1 MVTKEQSKDKLR
13 LKRYVS
19 RNGLSGVLNDT
30 KWNELFELLKPMQ
43 GKLSFLRKDV
53 RDSEVS
59 VQTWDGDFYHNFG
72 LCENIE
78 WLCISAQLSIHQGV
92 LLSPKIEDYTEE
104 LILLV
109 LKSGI
114 PFSRT
119 EEGVKVWGYIRPGS
133 SPVWVNSYS

>member
-1 MVTKEQSKDKLR
+1 MVTKEQSTDKLK
-13 LKRYVS
+13 LKRYAS

-53 RDSEVS
+53 RESEIS
-59 VQTWDGDFYHNFG
+59 AQMWNGDFYHNFG
-72 LCENIE
+72 QCENIE
-78 WLCISAQLSIHQGV
+78 WLCISAQLSIRQGT
-92 LLSPKIEDYTEE
+92 LLSPKIEDHTEE

-109 LKSGI
+109 LRSGI

-119 EEGVKVWGYIRPGS
+119 EEGVKIWGYLRPDS
-133 SPVWVNSYS
+133 NPVWVSS